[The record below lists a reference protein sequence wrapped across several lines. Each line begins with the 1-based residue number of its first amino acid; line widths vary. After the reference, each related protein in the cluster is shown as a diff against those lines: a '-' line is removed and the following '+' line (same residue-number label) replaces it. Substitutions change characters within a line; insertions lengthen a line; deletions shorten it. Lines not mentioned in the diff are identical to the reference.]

1 MKRNDRR
8 LRHGELITKAWN
20 PSLENKKIGVIEIEG
35 EGAKELRALS
45 IRNDLIEAMKV
56 HEPGFQR
63 FKCYSLG
70 EDLRIIASIDDTRHG
85 RLLHVSTSRIDR
97 LPSWPELIAI
107 KRHFYPD
114 DVAAVMVA
122 PEEEVYVNVQV
133 YTMHW
138 WQLPEKWGIG

>member
-1 MKRNDRR
+1 MKRIERR

-20 PSLENKKIGVIEIEG
+20 PSLTSLKQSTITVDETSL
-35 EGAKELRALS
+35 ELRALNLD
-45 IRNDLIEAMKV
+45 RGLIASMQQY
-56 HEPGFQR
+56 EPGLQR
-63 FKCYSLG
+63 FKAYSLG
-70 EDLRIIASIDDTRHG
+70 EDIRIIASIDDTKHG

-107 KRHFYPD
+107 KRYFYPD

-122 PEEEVYVNVQV
+122 PEEEVYVNIQV